1 MNNKYTDSLPPLP
14 FSSYSSYPRST
25 SLLLYLPSPTGTNKK
40 GKAAK
45 TALNLFLHD
54 RSTNLLEKDL
64 MKAVKDVDLSRN
76 IPGKVKLSAP
86 HLHAAKAAGKS
97 AAKDKKKNINS

>member
-1 MNNKYTDSLPPLP
+1 MKQSLHSKQEMTSAYSL
-14 FSSYSSYPRST
+14 FS
-25 SLLLYLPSPTGTNKK
+25 GNNKK

-54 RSTNLLEKDL
+54 RSTTSLEKDL
-64 MKAVKDVDLSRN
+64 LKAVKDVDLSRN

-97 AAKDKKKNINS
+97 AAKEKRKNSAS

>member
-1 MNNKYTDSLPPLP
+1 MCILFLCVQ
-14 FSSYSSYPRST
+14 
-25 SLLLYLPSPTGTNKK
+25 

-54 RSTNLLEKDL
+54 RTTSALEKDL

-86 HLHAAKAAGKS
+86 HLHAAKSAGKS
-97 AAKDKKKNINS
+97 SAKEKTRSLTS